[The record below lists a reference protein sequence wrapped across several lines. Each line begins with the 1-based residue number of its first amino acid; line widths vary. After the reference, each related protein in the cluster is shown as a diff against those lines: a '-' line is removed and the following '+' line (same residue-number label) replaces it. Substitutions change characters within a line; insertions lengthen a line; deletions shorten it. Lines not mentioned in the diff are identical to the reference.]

1 MLPLEQIERSDQ
13 LFEISLPDD
22 ELGQTPEGL
31 GSSDSSV
38 SLDDLDDK
46 GTQRS
51 LKMNDGESTP
61 GFAHRSLASC
71 TSIGQSGL
79 LRTHTFGDFGKKDK
93 SVS

>member
-1 MLPLEQIERSDQ
+1 MLPLEQIQRSDQ

-22 ELGQTPEGL
+22 EQWGQTPDGL

-61 GFAHRSLASC
+61 GFAHRSAASR
-71 TSIGQSGL
+71 TS
-79 LRTHTFGDFGKKDK
+79 R
-93 SVS
+93 